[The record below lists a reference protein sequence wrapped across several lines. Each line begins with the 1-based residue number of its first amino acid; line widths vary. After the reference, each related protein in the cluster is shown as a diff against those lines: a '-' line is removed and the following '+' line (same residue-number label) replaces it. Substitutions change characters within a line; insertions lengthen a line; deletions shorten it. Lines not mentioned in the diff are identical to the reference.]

1 MRAIRV
7 ASLALIGT
15 AALTLGAPVA
25 FAEDET
31 NITSFGF
38 TVTPE
43 TVAPGGTV
51 TLNATECASP
61 TVLVSSGI
69 FDTVTLAEGHSATA
83 KVDDAATPE
92 AEYDVTFDC
101 KGEKGSIP
109 LSVTGGSGTDTGTGA
124 ETGAETGTG
133 AGTDT
138 GTGAETGKETGT
150 VAETE
155 TGTGAET
162 ETGKETETETGT
174 GAETETETGIV
185 KPGIVKPGMVKPGG
199 GVRAGAGGSFSDLSP
214 VQIGV
219 GSALLAG
226 AAGGSVLLLLRR
238 SSDSV

>member
-83 KVDDAATPE
+83 KVDDAAKPE
-92 AEYDVTFDC
+92 AEYDITFDC

-109 LSVTGGSGTDTGTGA
+109 LTVTGGSGTDTGTG
-124 ETGAETGTG
+124 T
-133 AGTDT
+133 
-138 GTGAETGKETGT
+138 ETGKETGT
-150 VAETE
+150 GA
-155 TGTGAET
+155 GAET
-162 ETGKETETETGT
+162 ETGIETETETETGT
-174 GAETETETGIV
+174 GTETGTETGMV
-185 KPGIVKPGMVKPGG
+185 KPGGVKPGG

-238 SSDSV
+238 SGDSV

>member
-83 KVDDAATPE
+83 KVDDAAKPE
-92 AEYDVTFDC
+92 AEYDITFDC

-109 LSVTGGSGTDTGTGA
+109 LTVTGGSGTDTGTG
-124 ETGAETGTG
+124 T
-133 AGTDT
+133 
-138 GTGAETGKETGT
+138 ETGKETGT
-150 VAETE
+150 GA
-155 TGTGAET
+155 GAET
-162 ETGKETETETGT
+162 ETGIETETETETGT
-174 GAETETETGIV
+174 GTETGTET
-185 KPGIVKPGMVKPGG
+185 GMVKPGG

-238 SSDSV
+238 SGDSV